1 MLESGQGVG
10 MSFLPILLELAIGIA
25 IVIGLLLVSNIFGP
39 KKWNSAKVDTYEC
52 GVLLHQKDICPF
64 NVKFYLVAI
73 LFLVFDIE
81 VVFLYPWAIIFK
93 ELGIFGVIEV
103 FIFLVIL
110 VVGFIYA
117 IKQGVLE
124 WN

>member
-1 MLESGQGVG
+1 
-10 MSFLPILLELAIGIA
+10 
-25 IVIGLLLVSNIFGP
+25 
-39 KKWNSAKVDTYEC
+39 
-52 GVLLHQKDICPF
+52 
-64 NVKFYLVAI
+64 VAI